1 MREANGCRIVTHV
14 RSRRPCLRLTEDE
27 ARGLAAVAA
36 ELGLTVTAFVREAV
50 AEAIGDFSEARV
62 FDRRQGVQ
70 PVSIERR
77 TTRRRSYSA
86 KAGMYVR
93 QPIDS

>member
-1 MREANGCRIVTHV
+1 VTPV
-14 RSRRPCLRLTEDE
+14 RSRRLCLRVTEHE
-27 ARGLAAVAA
+27 AGGLAAVAA

-50 AEAIGDFSEARV
+50 DEAVSDFSEQRV
-62 FDRRQGVQ
+62 FDRRQAVQ

-86 KAGMYVR
+86 KVGMYVR
-93 QPIDS
+93 QTIDS

>member
-1 MREANGCRIVTHV
+1 MGSAAGELMRSCRL
-14 RSRRPCLRLTEDE
+14 CLRLTDRE
-27 ARGLAAVAA
+27 ARDLATAAA

-50 AEAIGDFSEARV
+50 DEAVGDFSEQRM
-62 FDRRQGVQ
+62 FDRREAVQ
-70 PVSIERR
+70 PVSSERR

-86 KAGMYVR
+86 KVGMYVR

>member
-1 MREANGCRIVTHV
+1 MRVTPV
-14 RSRRPCLRLTEDE
+14 RSCRLCLRLTEHE

-36 ELGLTVTAFVREAV
+36 ELGVTVTAFVREAV
-50 AEAIGDFSEARV
+50 DEAVGDFSEQRV
-62 FDRRQGVQ
+62 FDRRQAVQ
-70 PVSIERR
+70 PVSTERR

-86 KAGMYVR
+86 RVGMYVR